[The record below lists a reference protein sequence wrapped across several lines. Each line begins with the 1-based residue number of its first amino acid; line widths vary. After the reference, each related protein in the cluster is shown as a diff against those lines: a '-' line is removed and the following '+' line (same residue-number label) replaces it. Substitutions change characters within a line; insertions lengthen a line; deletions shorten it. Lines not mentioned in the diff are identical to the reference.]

1 MKLKYTD
8 SYKASEQTFE
18 QFKKGHKSSELDNYQ
33 LARYKQRRVVK
44 MPRKYGIVDLI
55 SYALTIA
62 DEVNGEEPMS
72 YKETMSSDDKSK
84 WVVQCRMK

>member
-1 MKLKYTD
+1 
-8 SYKASEQTFE
+8 
-18 QFKKGHKSSELDNYQ
+18 
-33 LARYKQRRVVK
+33 

-62 DEVNGEEPMS
+62 NEVNGEEPMS

-84 WVVQCRMK
+84 WIAVIPVFLGTTCV

>member
-1 MKLKYTD
+1 
-8 SYKASEQTFE
+8 
-18 QFKKGHKSSELDNYQ
+18 
-33 LARYKQRRVVK
+33 

-84 WVVQCRMK
+84 WVAAMQDEITSLKKNNT

>member
-1 MKLKYTD
+1 
-8 SYKASEQTFE
+8 
-18 QFKKGHKSSELDNYQ
+18 
-33 LARYKQRRVVK
+33 

-62 DEVNGEEPMS
+62 DEVNGEEPIF

-84 WVVQCRMK
+84 WVAAMQDEITSLKKNNT